1 MRTPDAYQ
9 TTNIGRYSPLR
20 RIADELSVPAQD
32 VNSLIDSESMWLTG
46 EVQGSWTTPAS
57 NTASAEELPSDGD
70 MVFSLIADADD
81 KQTETEDRDPSPLG
95 PGDFIQMDLGQG
107 RTIEIEV
114 ASVIRRQRPVPP
126 SDETRRAEP
135 TDGYSILSPI
145 DSNDDPAAPAPLDT
159 EHLA

>member
-1 MRTPDAYQ
+1 
-9 TTNIGRYSPLR
+9 
-20 RIADELSVPAQD
+20 
-32 VNSLIDSESMWLTG
+32 
-46 EVQGSWTTPAS
+46 
-57 NTASAEELPSDGD
+57 
-70 MVFSLIADADD
+70 MVFSLIADPDRR
-81 KQTETEDRDPSPLG
+81 QTETRDRDPSPLG

-107 RTIEIEV
+107 RTVEIEV

-135 TDGYSILSPI
+135 TDGNSILSPT